1 MDMITEIDHSVSF
14 SPVKRLQ
21 PTILQGPTKEH
32 LESLGLFY
40 HPYENTTSIFESE

>member
-14 SPVKRLQ
+14 SPVKGKILQ

-40 HPYENTTSIFESE
+40 HPYENTTSIF